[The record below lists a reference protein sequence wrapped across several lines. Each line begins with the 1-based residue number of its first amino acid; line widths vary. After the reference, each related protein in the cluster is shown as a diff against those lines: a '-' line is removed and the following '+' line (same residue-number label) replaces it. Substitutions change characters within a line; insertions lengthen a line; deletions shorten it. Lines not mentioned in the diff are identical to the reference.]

1 MKIYLFLI
9 NQIVS
14 FNLPKEVF
22 GSFSFDEND
31 NTDTKLINIEARD
44 GKWVLYSTSDVS
56 VLNGNQLE
64 EEVPITPNNY
74 YVLRRDEIN
83 YLIYI
88 SDIFDN
94 SFKAYSYDA
103 NIDLTIGNSS
113 DCSIIYNFDY
123 LDSPIKIYNKNGQII
138 LEKSK
143 SSVIYINKK
152 ILELNEYYIKNGDQI
167 NIFGFKMIFLKE
179 LILINN
185 PNNMVSIN
193 TMSISEYGLNQEQD
207 YQDIE
212 LKDVNL
218 YDKEDYFTKTPRLKR
233 TITTKEILLSP
244 PPKSDKKEDLPFIL
258 TIGPM
263 LTMGVMSGTMLYRGL
278 SKLIDGTGDLESV
291 LPQLIMSAVMI
302 MSMIL
307 WPTLTKKYNKKRL
320 KRERKRL
327 IEKYTTYLN
336 TKRQEL
342 EAERSLQKEILLENL
357 ITIKECLS
365 IINTAKLNFWDR
377 RLEQKDFLT
386 VRIGVG
392 NELLDAK
399 VNYPEE
405 GFTIDED
412 ELKKLADQMVA
423 DYKYIPSVPIGYS
436 FTENRITA
444 IMGYQNKIYPFID
457 NIITQ
462 ILTFCSYEDLK
473 IVVFTTKENEDK
485 WDYIKYLN
493 HNFNNEKS
501 FRFFSSNP
509 ESAKRVSE
517 YLEAEFQ
524 LRYSYVGEGGS
535 SVPLFK
541 PYYLI
546 FIDNYSE
553 LKRLEFIKNATEADA
568 PLGFSFVIIE
578 KSLTNL
584 PSKCNNFISLGE
596 NASGVLKNSFE
607 RQEQLTFMD
616 EINYTINMMSISK
629 KLSNIPIE
637 FQEGNTQLP
646 DAVTFLEMEKVGKV
660 EQLNILNRWNQNDST
675 QSLKAEVGLD
685 ADGNLMYLDL
695 HEKYHGP
702 HGLIAG
708 MTGSGKSEFIITYI
722 LSMAINYSPEDVA
735 FILIDYKGGGL
746 AGAFENKVTN
756 VYLPHLAGTITNL
769 DKAEMDRTLV
779 SIDSEV
785 KRRQKIFNEARD
797 QLNESTIDIYKYQGF
812 YKEGKLTEPVPHL
825 FIICDEFAEL
835 KSQQPEF
842 MSNLIS
848 VARIGRSLGV
858 HLILATQKP
867 SGVVNEQIWSNTKF
881 RVCLKVQDASDSREM
896 LKRPDAASLKQTGR
910 FYLQVGYDEYF
921 ALGQSA
927 WCGAKYYPSEKI
939 IKQVDRSVNFIDD
952 TGAFIKSIQSGNN
965 NNKVEEQG
973 EQISAILKS
982 IIEVSNK
989 ENKKARRL
997 WLNNIDPIITND
1009 SLHEKYNVQD
1019 EKYDVK
1025 AIIGEYDAPE
1035 IQEQGIL
1042 TYSLK
1047 EDGNTMIIGN
1057 EMPENEKLL
1066 NTILYSIC
1074 KYHDS
1079 SEVNLYI
1086 IDYGSEE
1093 LRMFSNLPQI
1103 GGMVF
1108 IGEDERFNNLF
1119 KLIRTTIKERKKL
1132 LTDYGGSIENYNN
1145 KNEKKLKQMV
1155 VIINNYE
1162 GVTEATRDL
1171 STLITPIVRDCERY
1185 GIIMIITC
1193 TSFASVS
1200 RRASQ
1205 AMKNKYVLK
1214 LNDKADYTTV
1224 FGVRVKNKPRDI
1236 FGRGLAYNG
1245 GIHEFQTASLVDED
1259 HSESELLDQ
1268 FTKETIE
1275 KMPEKAT
1282 PIPELPEVVTMDM
1295 IKDKIDKI
1303 SNVPIGIARDSLNP
1317 VLFNF
1322 NEYATTLITAN
1333 TIDYTKNF
1341 VLSLLDVLTQIKNL
1355 TIVFIDGTKEF
1366 SEANREGISYIN
1378 ENFEANVKNLVDVEN
1393 KITQTPELNI
1403 VYIIFGIEKFINKLD
1418 KKENIEALASSIKKS
1433 DNSNLIVIDGFKGIK
1448 FSDTAQWFMSIK
1460 NATDGIWIGKGFGNQ
1475 STFRVNKVTKEMSEN
1490 IRTEYGYYLKESD
1503 AFRLKFIDFHRND
1516 STAVE
1521 EGEEGEEIDE

>member
-31 NTDTKLINIEARD
+31 NNDTKLINIEARD
-44 GKWVLYSTSDVS
+44 GKWVLYSTSNVS
-56 VLNGNQLE
+56 ILDGNQIIE
-64 EEVPITPNNY
+64 EIPITENNY
-74 YVLRRDEIN
+74 YILRRDDIN

-88 SDIFDN
+88 SELFDS
-94 SFKAYSYDA
+94 SFKAYSYDS
-103 NIDLTIGNSS
+103 NIDLTIGNSN
-113 DCSIIYNFDY
+113 DCSIVYNFEYIDK
-123 LDSPIKIYNKNGQII
+123 PIKIYNKNGQIL
-138 LEKSK
+138 LEKNK
-143 SSVIYINKK
+143 STIIYINKK
-152 ILELNEYYIKNGDQI
+152 ILELDEYYIKNGDQI
-167 NIFGFKMIFLKE
+167 NIFGFKIIFLKE
-179 LILINN
+179 LLLMNN
-185 PNNMVSIN
+185 PNNMVNINTTSIN
-193 TMSISEYGLNQEQD
+193 EYELNQDQD

-212 LKDVNL
+212 IKDVNL
-218 YDKEDYFTKTPRLKR
+218 YEKDDYYTKTPRLKR
-233 TITTKEILLSP
+233 SITTKEIQLSP
-244 PPKSDKKEDLPFIL
+244 PPNSEKKEDLPLIL

-263 LTMGVMSGTMLYRGL
+263 MTMGVMSGITLYRSL
-278 SKLIDGTGDLESV
+278 SKLIDGTGDLDSV
-291 LPQLIMSAVMI
+291 LPQLIMSII
-302 MSMIL
+302 MLTSML
-307 WPTLTKKYNKKRL
+307 VWPNITRAYNKKRI
-320 KRERKRL
+320 ERDRKKL
-327 IEKYTTYLN
+327 IEKYTIYLN

-357 ITIKECLS
+357 ITIKECLN

-405 GFTIDED
+405 GFSIDED
-412 ELKKLADQMVA
+412 ELRKLADQMVA

-457 NIITQ
+457 NIIIQ
-462 ILTFCSYEDLK
+462 MLTFCSYEDLK
-473 IVVFTTKENEDK
+473 IVVFTTEENEDK

-493 HNFNNEKS
+493 HNFNNEKT

-509 ESAKRVSE
+509 ESAKRLSE
-517 YLEAEFQ
+517 YLEIEFQ
-524 LRYSYVGEGGS
+524 VRSSYLSDGNN
-535 SVPLFK
+535 VPLFK
-541 PYYLI
+541 PYYII

-553 LKRLEFIKNATEADA
+553 LKRLDFIKNATEVDA
-568 PLGFSFVIIE
+568 PLGFSFIIIE

-596 NASGVLKNSFE
+596 NSSGVLKNSYE
-607 RQEQLTFMD
+607 RQEQLSFMD

-637 FQEGNTQLP
+637 FQEGTSQLP
-646 DAVTFLEMEKVGKV
+646 DTVTFLEMEKVGKV

-675 QSLKAEVGLD
+675 QSLKTEIGLD

-722 LSMAINYSPEDVA
+722 LSMAINYSPDDVA

-835 KSQQPEF
+835 KAQQPEF

-867 SGVVNEQIWSNTKF
+867 SGVVNEQIWSNSKF
-881 RVCLKVQDASDSREM
+881 RVCLKVQSPSDSNEM

-952 TGAFIKSIQSGNN
+952 TGAFIKSIQSGNKN
-965 NNKVEEQG
+965 VKIEEQG
-973 EQISAILKS
+973 EQISAILKN

-989 ENKKARRL
+989 ENKKAKRL
-997 WLNNIDPIITND
+997 WLNNIEPIIIND
-1009 SLHEKYNVQD
+1009 TLHEKYNIQD
-1019 EKYDVK
+1019 EKYDIK

-1035 IQEQGIL
+1035 VQEQGIL

-1047 EDGNTMIIGN
+1047 EDGNTIIVGN
-1057 EMPENEKLL
+1057 ENPENEKLI

-1079 SEVNLYI
+1079 SEVNIYI

-1103 GGMVF
+1103 GGMTF
-1108 IGEDERFNNLF
+1108 IGEVERFNNLF
-1119 KLIRTTIKERKKL
+1119 KLIRTTIKERKMM
-1132 LTDYGGSIENYNN
+1132 LTEYGGSIDNYNS
-1145 KNEKKLKQMV
+1145 KNEKKLNQV
-1155 VIINNYE
+1155 VLILNNYE
-1162 GVTEATRDL
+1162 GIFEATRGEIAEIL
-1171 STLITPIVRDCERY
+1171 GPIARDCERY
-1185 GIIMIITC
+1185 GIILIISC
-1193 TSFASVS
+1193 TSFSS
-1200 RRASQ
+1200 IHRKISQ
-1205 AMKNKYVLK
+1205 FCKNRYCLKMNEKDDYSYVLS
-1214 LNDKADYTTV
+1214 
-1224 FGVRVKNKPRDI
+1224 VRVNNKPRDI
-1236 FGRGLAYNG
+1236 FGRGLVYNG
-1245 GIHEFQTASLVDED
+1245 GAHEFQTASLVDEN
-1259 HSESELLDQ
+1259 HSESEFLDQ
-1268 FTKETIE
+1268 FTKEVI
-1275 KMPEKAT
+1275 KNNSEKAI
-1282 PIPELPEVVTMDM
+1282 PIPELPEIVTMDM
-1295 IKDKIDKI
+1295 IKEKIDKI
-1303 SNVPIGIARDSLNP
+1303 SNVPIGIARDTLDP
-1317 VLFNF
+1317 VIYNF
-1322 NEYATTLITAN
+1322 NEYASTIISAN
-1333 TIDYTKNF
+1333 IIDYTKNF
-1341 VLSLLDVLTQIKNL
+1341 VQSLLDILTKIKNL

-1366 SEANREGISYIN
+1366 TEAKQEGISYIN
-1378 ENFEANVKNLVDVEN
+1378 ENYEANIKNLVDVEN
-1393 KITQTPELNI
+1393 KIINNLELNI
-1403 VYIIFGIEKFINKLD
+1403 VYIIYGIDKFINKLD
-1418 KKENIEALASSIKKS
+1418 KKDSIEQLANSIKKS

-1448 FSDTAQWFMSIK
+1448 NAEQSQWFSSIK
-1460 NATDGIWIGKGFGNQ
+1460 NSTDGIWIGKGFGNQ
-1475 STFRVNKVTKEMSEN
+1475 SIFRVNKITKEMNDSIKN
-1490 IRTEYGYYLKESD
+1490 EYGYYIKESEGNL
-1503 AFRLKFIDFHRND
+1503 LKFIEFHINKN
-1516 STAVE
+1516 E
-1521 EGEEGEEIDE
+1521 EEEEDEYEQ

>member
-44 GKWVLYSTSDVS
+44 GRWVLYSTSDVS
-56 VLNGNQLE
+56 ILDGNQIAKE
-64 EEVPITPNNY
+64 IPITSNNY
-74 YVLRRDEIN
+74 YILRRDDIN

-88 SDIFDN
+88 SDIFDS
-94 SFKAYSYDA
+94 SFKAYSYDS

-113 DCSIIYNFDY
+113 DCSIIYNFEYIDK
-123 LDSPIKIYNKNGQII
+123 PIKIYNKNGQIV
-138 LEKSK
+138 LEKNK
-143 SSVIYINKK
+143 STVIYINKK
-152 ILELNEYYIKNGDQI
+152 VLEVDEYYIKNGDQI

-179 LILINN
+179 LILLNN
-185 PNNMVSIN
+185 PNNMITINTTSIN
-193 TMSISEYGLNQEQD
+193 EYGLNQDQD
-207 YQDIE
+207 YQDLE

-218 YDKEDYFTKTPRLKR
+218 YEKEDYFTKTPRLKR
-233 TITTKEILLSP
+233 TITTKQIQLSP
-244 PPKSDKKEDLPFIL
+244 PPKSEKSEKLPFLL

-263 LTMGVMSGTMLYRGL
+263 MTMGVMSGVMLYRSL
-278 SKLIDGTGDLESV
+278 SKLIDGTGDLETV
-291 LPQLIMSAVMI
+291 LPQLILSTVMI
-302 MSMIL
+302 ISMIL
-307 WPTLTKKYNKKRL
+307 WPTLTRMYNKKRI
-320 KRERKRL
+320 KQDRENL
-327 IEKYTTYLN
+327 IEKYTIYLN
-336 TKRQEL
+336 SKRQEL

-357 ITIKECLS
+357 ITIKECLN
-365 IINTAKLNFWDR
+365 IINAAKLNFWDR
-377 RLEQKDFLT
+377 RLEQRDFLT
-386 VRIGVG
+386 VRIGTG

-405 GFTIDED
+405 GFSIDED

-457 NIITQ
+457 NIILQ
-462 ILTFCSYEDLK
+462 MLTFCSYEDLK
-473 IVVFTTKENEDK
+473 IVVFTTEENEDK

-509 ESAKRVSE
+509 ESAKRLSE
-517 YLEAEFQ
+517 YLEAEF
-524 LRYSYVGEGGS
+524 LVRSSYLKDS
-535 SVPLFK
+535 STNSVPLFK
-541 PYYLI
+541 PYYII
-546 FIDNYSE
+546 FIDNYNE
-553 LKRLEFIKNATEADA
+553 LKRLDFIKNATELDA
-568 PLGFSFVIIE
+568 PIGFSFVIIE

-596 NASGVLKNSFE
+596 NTSGVLKNSFE
-607 RQEQLTFMD
+607 MQEQLTFMD

-637 FQEGNTQLP
+637 FQEGNSQLP
-646 DAVTFLEMEKVGKV
+646 DSVTFLEMEKVGKV

-675 QSLKAEVGLD
+675 QSLKTEVGLD

-722 LSMAINYSPEDVA
+722 LSMAINYSPDDVA

-785 KRRQKIFNEARD
+785 KRRQQIFNEARD
-797 QLNESTIDIYKYQGF
+797 KLNESTIDIYKYQGY
-812 YKEGKLTEPVPHL
+812 YKEGKLTEPIPHL

-835 KSQQPEF
+835 KSQQPDF
-842 MSNLIS
+842 MTNLIS

-965 NNKVEEQG
+965 NVKVEEQG
-973 EQISAILKS
+973 EQISAILKN

-989 ENKKARRL
+989 VNKKARKL
-997 WLNNIDPIITND
+997 WLNNIDPIILND
-1009 SLHEKYNVQD
+1009 ALHEKYNIQD
-1019 EKYDVK
+1019 EKYNIK

-1035 IQEQGIL
+1035 KQEQGIL

-1047 EDGNTMIIGN
+1047 EDGNTLIIGN
-1057 EMPENEKLL
+1057 ELPENEKLL

-1108 IGEDERFNNLF
+1108 IGETERFNNLF
-1119 KLIRTTIKERKKL
+1119 KLIRTTIKERKKM

-1145 KNEKKLKQMV
+1145 KNEKKLNQIV
-1155 VIINNYE
+1155 LVINNYE
-1162 GVTEATRDL
+1162 GLTETTGDL
-1171 STLITPIVRDCERY
+1171 AGLLIPIVRDCERY
-1185 GIIMIITC
+1185 GIIVIITC
-1193 TSFASVS
+1193 AAFSSIN
-1200 RRASQ
+1200 RRISQ
-1205 AMKNKYVLK
+1205 AMKNKYCIK
-1214 LNDKADYTTV
+1214 LNDRADYTTV
-1224 FGVRVKNKPRDI
+1224 FGARAKNKPRDI
-1236 FGRGLAYNG
+1236 FGRGLVYNG

-1259 HSESELLDQ
+1259 HSESELLDE
-1268 FTKETIE
+1268 FTKEINQ
-1275 KMPEKAT
+1275 KMPEKAI
-1282 PIPELPEVVTMDM
+1282 PIPELPEVVTMDI

-1303 SNVPIGIARDSLNP
+1303 SNVPIGIERDTLDP
-1317 VLFNF
+1317 VLYNF
-1322 NEYATTLITAN
+1322 NEYAATIITSN
-1333 TIDYTKNF
+1333 TIEYTKNF
-1341 VLSLLDVLTQIKNL
+1341 TLSLLDVLTQIKNL
-1355 TIVFIDGTKEF
+1355 TVVFIDGTKELV
-1366 SEANREGISYIN
+1366 EAKREGISYIN
-1378 ENFEANVKNLVDVEN
+1378 ENFDANIKNLVDVEN
-1393 KITQTPELNI
+1393 KVTSNLELNI
-1403 VYIIFGIEKFINKLD
+1403 VYIIYGIEKFINKMD
-1418 KKENIEALASSIKKS
+1418 KKDDIEKLASSIKKS
-1433 DNSNLIVIDGFKGIK
+1433 DNSNMIIIDGAKAIK
-1448 FSDTAQWFMSIK
+1448 FSEQAQWFMSLK
-1460 NATDGIWIGKGFGNQ
+1460 NSTDGIWIGKGFANQ
-1475 STFRVNKVTKEMSEN
+1475 SIFRNNKVTKEMSN
-1490 IRTEYGYYLKESD
+1490 PIRNEYGYYLKESD
-1503 AFRLKFIDFHRND
+1503 AYLLKFIDFHKNTD
-1516 STAVE
+1516 NE
-1521 EGEEGEEIDE
+1521 EKEEEEDYE

>member
-1 MKIYLFLI
+1 MKKYLFLI

-31 NTDTKLINIEARD
+31 NNDTKLINIEARD
-44 GKWVLYSTSDVS
+44 GKWVLYSTSNVS
-56 VLNGNQLE
+56 ILDGNQIIE
-64 EEVPITPNNY
+64 EIPITENNY
-74 YVLRRDEIN
+74 YILRRDDIN

-88 SDIFDN
+88 SDLFDS
-94 SFKAYSYDA
+94 SFKAYSYDS
-103 NIDLTIGNSS
+103 NIDLTIGNSN
-113 DCSIIYNFDY
+113 DCSIVYNFEYIDK
-123 LDSPIKIYNKNGQII
+123 PIKIYNKNGQIL
-138 LEKSK
+138 LEKNK
-143 SSVIYINKK
+143 STIIYINKK
-152 ILELNEYYIKNGDQI
+152 ILELDEYYIKNGDQI
-167 NIFGFKMIFLKE
+167 NIFGFKIIFLKE
-179 LILINN
+179 LLLMNN
-185 PNNMVSIN
+185 PNNMVNINTTSIN
-193 TMSISEYGLNQEQD
+193 EYELNQDQD

-212 LKDVNL
+212 IKDVNL
-218 YDKEDYFTKTPRLKR
+218 YEKDDYYTKTPRLKR
-233 TITTKEILLSP
+233 SITTKEIQLSP
-244 PPKSDKKEDLPFIL
+244 PPNSEKKDDLPPIL

-263 LTMGVMSGTMLYRGL
+263 MTMGVMSGITLYRSL

-291 LPQLIMSAVMI
+291 LPQLIMSIVMLT
-302 MSMIL
+302 SML
-307 WPTLTKKYNKKRL
+307 VWPNITRAYNKKRI
-320 KRERKRL
+320 ERDRKKL
-327 IEKYTTYLN
+327 IEKYTIYLN

-357 ITIKECLS
+357 ITIKECLN

-405 GFTIDED
+405 GFSIDED
-412 ELKKLADQMVA
+412 ELRKLADQMVA

-457 NIITQ
+457 NIIIQ
-462 ILTFCSYEDLK
+462 MLTFCSYEDLK
-473 IVVFTTKENEDK
+473 IVVFTTEENEDK

-493 HNFNNEKS
+493 HNFNNEKT

-509 ESAKRVSE
+509 ESAKRLSE
-517 YLEAEFQ
+517 YLEIEFQ
-524 LRYSYVGEGGS
+524 VRSSYLSDGNNA
-535 SVPLFK
+535 PLFK
-541 PYYLI
+541 PYYII

-553 LKRLEFIKNATEADA
+553 LKRLDFIKNATEADA
-568 PLGFSFVIIE
+568 PLGFSFIIVE

-596 NASGVLKNSFE
+596 NSSGVLKNSYE
-607 RQEQLTFMD
+607 RQEQLSFMD

-637 FQEGNTQLP
+637 FQEGTSQLP
-646 DAVTFLEMEKVGKV
+646 DTVTFLEMEKVGKV

-675 QSLKAEVGLD
+675 QSLKTEIGLD

-722 LSMAINYSPEDVA
+722 LSMAINYSPDDVA

-835 KSQQPEF
+835 KAQQPEF

-867 SGVVNEQIWSNTKF
+867 SGVVNEQIWSNSKF
-881 RVCLKVQDASDSREM
+881 RVCLKVQSSSDSNEM

-952 TGAFIKSIQSGNN
+952 TGAFIKSIQSGNKN
-965 NNKVEEQG
+965 VKIEEQG
-973 EQISAILKS
+973 EQISAILKN
-982 IIEVSNK
+982 IIEVANK
-989 ENKKARRL
+989 ENKKAKRL
-997 WLNNIDPIITND
+997 WLNNIEPIIIND
-1009 SLHEKYNVQD
+1009 TLHEKYNIQD
-1019 EKYDVK
+1019 EKYDIK

-1035 IQEQGIL
+1035 VQEQGIL

-1047 EDGNTMIIGN
+1047 EDGNTIIVGN
-1057 EMPENEKLL
+1057 ENPENEKLI

-1079 SEVNLYI
+1079 SEVNIYI

-1103 GGMVF
+1103 GGMTFV
-1108 IGEDERFNNLF
+1108 GEVERFNNLF
-1119 KLIRTTIKERKKL
+1119 KLIRTTIKERKMM
-1132 LTDYGGSIENYNN
+1132 LTEYGGSIDNYNS
-1145 KNEKKLKQMV
+1145 KNEKKLNQIV
-1155 VIINNYE
+1155 LILNNYE
-1162 GVTEATRDL
+1162 GIFEATRGDIAEIL
-1171 STLITPIVRDCERY
+1171 GPIARDCERY
-1185 GIIMIITC
+1185 GIILIISC
-1193 TSFASVS
+1193 TSFSS
-1200 RRASQ
+1200 INRKISQ
-1205 AMKNKYVLK
+1205 FCKNRYCLK
-1214 LNDKADYTTV
+1214 INDKADYSYILS
-1224 FGVRVKNKPRDI
+1224 VKVNNKPRDI
-1236 FGRGLAYNG
+1236 FGRGLVYNG
-1245 GIHEFQTASLVDED
+1245 GAHEFQTASLVDEN
-1259 HSESELLDQ
+1259 HSESEFLDQ
-1268 FTKETIE
+1268 FTKEVI
-1275 KMPEKAT
+1275 KNNSEKAI
-1282 PIPELPEVVTMDM
+1282 PIPELPEIVTMDM
-1295 IKDKIDKI
+1295 IKEKIDKI
-1303 SNVPIGIARDSLNP
+1303 SNVPIGIARDTLDP
-1317 VLFNF
+1317 VIYNF
-1322 NEYATTLITAN
+1322 NEYASTIISAN
-1333 TIDYTKNF
+1333 IIDYTKNF
-1341 VLSLLDVLTQIKNL
+1341 VQSLLDILTKIKNL

-1366 SEANREGISYIN
+1366 TEAKQEGISYIN
-1378 ENFEANVKNLVDVEN
+1378 ENYEANIKNLVDVEN
-1393 KITQTPELNI
+1393 KITNNLELNI
-1403 VYIIFGIEKFINKLD
+1403 VYIIYGIDKFINKLD
-1418 KKENIEALASSIKKS
+1418 KKDNIEQLANSIKKS

-1448 FSDTAQWFMSIK
+1448 NAEQSQWFLSIK
-1460 NATDGIWIGKGFGNQ
+1460 NSTDGIWIGKGFGNQ
-1475 STFRVNKVTKEMSEN
+1475 SIFRVNKITKEMNDSIKN
-1490 IRTEYGYYLKESD
+1490 EYGYYIKESEGNL
-1503 AFRLKFIDFHRND
+1503 LKFIEFHINKN
-1516 STAVE
+1516 E
-1521 EGEEGEEIDE
+1521 EEEEDEYEQ

>member
-31 NTDTKLINIEARD
+31 NNDTKLINIEARD
-44 GKWVLYSTSDVS
+44 GKWILYSTSNVS
-56 VLNGNQLE
+56 ILDGNQIIE
-64 EEVPITPNNY
+64 EIPITENNY
-74 YVLRRDEIN
+74 YILRRDDIN

-88 SDIFDN
+88 SDLFDS
-94 SFKAYSYDA
+94 SFKAYSYDS
-103 NIDLTIGNSS
+103 NIDLTIGNSN
-113 DCSIIYNFDY
+113 DCSIVYNFEYIDK
-123 LDSPIKIYNKNGQII
+123 PIKIYNKNGQIL
-138 LEKSK
+138 LEKNK
-143 SSVIYINKK
+143 STIIYINKK
-152 ILELNEYYIKNGDQI
+152 ILELDEYYIKNGDQI
-167 NIFGFKMIFLKE
+167 NIFGFKIIFLKE
-179 LILINN
+179 LLLMNN
-185 PNNMVSIN
+185 PNNMVNINTTSIN
-193 TMSISEYGLNQEQD
+193 EYELNQDQD

-212 LKDVNL
+212 IKDVNL
-218 YDKEDYFTKTPRLKR
+218 YEKDDYYTKTPRLKR
-233 TITTKEILLSP
+233 SITTKEIQLSP
-244 PPKSDKKEDLPFIL
+244 PPNSEKKEDLPLIL

-263 LTMGVMSGTMLYRGL
+263 MTMGVMSGITLYRSL
-278 SKLIDGTGDLESV
+278 SKLIDGTGDLDSV
-291 LPQLIMSAVMI
+291 LPQLIMSII
-302 MSMIL
+302 MLTSML
-307 WPTLTKKYNKKRL
+307 VWPNITRAYNKKRI
-320 KRERKRL
+320 ERDRKKL
-327 IEKYTTYLN
+327 IEKYTIYLN

-357 ITIKECLS
+357 ITIKECLN
-365 IINTAKLNFWDR
+365 IINAAKLNFWDR

-405 GFTIDED
+405 GFSIDED
-412 ELKKLADQMVA
+412 ELRKLADQMIA

-457 NIITQ
+457 NIIIQ
-462 ILTFCSYEDLK
+462 MLTFCSYEDLK
-473 IVVFTTKENEDK
+473 IVVFTTEENEDK

-493 HNFNNEKS
+493 HNFNNEKT

-509 ESAKRVSE
+509 ESAKRLSE
-517 YLEAEFQ
+517 YLEIEFQ
-524 LRYSYVGEGGS
+524 VRSSYLS
-535 SVPLFK
+535 DANNAPLFK
-541 PYYLI
+541 PYYII

-553 LKRLEFIKNATEADA
+553 LKRLDFIKNATEVDA
-568 PLGFSFVIIE
+568 PLGFSFIIIE

-596 NASGVLKNSFE
+596 NSSGVLKNSYE

-637 FQEGNTQLP
+637 FQEGTSQLP
-646 DAVTFLEMEKVGKV
+646 DTVTFLEMEKVGKV

-675 QSLKAEVGLD
+675 QSLKTEIGLD

-722 LSMAINYSPEDVA
+722 LSMAINYSPDDVA

-835 KSQQPEF
+835 KAQQPEF

-867 SGVVNEQIWSNTKF
+867 SGVVNEQIWSNSKF
-881 RVCLKVQDASDSREM
+881 RVCLKVQSSSDSNEM

-952 TGAFIKSIQSGNN
+952 TGAFIKSIQSGNKN
-965 NNKVEEQG
+965 VKIEEQG
-973 EQISAILKS
+973 EQISAILKN

-989 ENKKARRL
+989 ENKKAKRL
-997 WLNNIDPIITND
+997 WLNNIEPIIIND
-1009 SLHEKYNVQD
+1009 TLHEKYNIQD
-1019 EKYDVK
+1019 EKYDIK

-1035 IQEQGIL
+1035 VQEQGIL

-1047 EDGNTMIIGN
+1047 EDGNTIIVGN
-1057 EMPENEKLL
+1057 ENPENEKLI

-1079 SEVNLYI
+1079 SEVNIYI

-1103 GGMVF
+1103 GGMTFV
-1108 IGEDERFNNLF
+1108 GEVERFNNLF
-1119 KLIRTTIKERKKL
+1119 KLIRTTIKERKMM
-1132 LTDYGGSIENYNN
+1132 LTEYGGSIDNYNS
-1145 KNEKKLKQMV
+1145 KNEKKLNQV
-1155 VIINNYE
+1155 VLILNNYE
-1162 GVTEATRDL
+1162 GIFEATRGDIAEIL
-1171 STLITPIVRDCERY
+1171 GPIARDCERY
-1185 GIIMIITC
+1185 GIILIISC
-1193 TSFASVS
+1193 TSFSS
-1200 RRASQ
+1200 INRKISQ
-1205 AMKNKYVLK
+1205 FCKNRYCLK
-1214 LNDKADYTTV
+1214 INDKADYAYILS
-1224 FGVRVKNKPRDI
+1224 VKVNNKPRDI
-1236 FGRGLAYNG
+1236 FGRGLVYNG
-1245 GIHEFQTASLVDED
+1245 GAHEFQTASLVDEN
-1259 HSESELLDQ
+1259 HSESEFLDQ
-1268 FTKETIE
+1268 FTKEVI
-1275 KMPEKAT
+1275 KKNSEKAI
-1282 PIPELPEVVTMDM
+1282 PIPELPEIVTMDM
-1295 IKDKIDKI
+1295 IKEKIDKI
-1303 SNVPIGIARDSLNP
+1303 SNVPIGIARDTLDP
-1317 VLFNF
+1317 VIYNF
-1322 NEYATTLITAN
+1322 NEYASTIITAN
-1333 TIDYTKNF
+1333 IIDYTKNF
-1341 VLSLLDVLTQIKNL
+1341 VQSLLDILTKIKNL

-1366 SEANREGISYIN
+1366 TEAKQEGISYIN
-1378 ENFEANVKNLVDVEN
+1378 ENYDANIKNLVDVEN
-1393 KITQTPELNI
+1393 KIINNLELNI
-1403 VYIIFGIEKFINKLD
+1403 VYIIYGIDKFINKLD
-1418 KKENIEALASSIKKS
+1418 KKDSIEQLANSIKKS

-1448 FSDTAQWFMSIK
+1448 NAEQSQWFLSIK
-1460 NATDGIWIGKGFGNQ
+1460 NSTDGIWIGKGFGNQ
-1475 STFRVNKVTKEMSEN
+1475 SIFRVNKITKEMNDSIKN
-1490 IRTEYGYYLKESD
+1490 EYGYYIKESEGNL
-1503 AFRLKFIDFHRND
+1503 LKFIEFHINKN
-1516 STAVE
+1516 E
-1521 EGEEGEEIDE
+1521 EEEEAEYEQ

>member
-31 NTDTKLINIEARD
+31 NNDTKLINIEARD
-44 GKWVLYSTSDVS
+44 GKWVLYSTSNVS
-56 VLNGNQLE
+56 ILDGNQIIE
-64 EEVPITPNNY
+64 EIPITENNY
-74 YVLRRDEIN
+74 YILRRDDIN

-88 SDIFDN
+88 SDLFDS
-94 SFKAYSYDA
+94 SFKAYSYDS
-103 NIDLTIGNSS
+103 NIDLTIGNSN
-113 DCSIIYNFDY
+113 DCSIVYNFEYIDK
-123 LDSPIKIYNKNGQII
+123 PIKIYNKNGQIL
-138 LEKSK
+138 LEKNK
-143 SSVIYINKK
+143 STIIYINKK
-152 ILELNEYYIKNGDQI
+152 ILELDEYYIKNGDQI
-167 NIFGFKMIFLKE
+167 NIFGFKIIFLKE
-179 LILINN
+179 LLLMNN
-185 PNNMVSIN
+185 PNNMVNINTTSIN
-193 TMSISEYGLNQEQD
+193 EYELNQDQD

-212 LKDVNL
+212 IKDVNL
-218 YDKEDYFTKTPRLKR
+218 YEKDDYYTKTPRLKR
-233 TITTKEILLSP
+233 SITTKEIQLSP
-244 PPKSDKKEDLPFIL
+244 PPNSEKKEELPLIL

-263 LTMGVMSGTMLYRGL
+263 MTMGVMSGITLYRSL
-278 SKLIDGTGDLESV
+278 SKLIDGTGDLDSV
-291 LPQLIMSAVMI
+291 LPQLIMSII
-302 MSMIL
+302 MLTSML
-307 WPTLTKKYNKKRL
+307 VWPNITRVYNKKRI
-320 KRERKRL
+320 ERDRKKL
-327 IEKYTTYLN
+327 IEKYTIYLN

-357 ITIKECLS
+357 ITIKECLN

-405 GFTIDED
+405 GFSIDED
-412 ELKKLADQMVA
+412 ELRKLADQMVA

-457 NIITQ
+457 NIIIQ
-462 ILTFCSYEDLK
+462 MLTFCSYEDLK
-473 IVVFTTKENEDK
+473 IVVFTTEENEDK

-493 HNFNNEKS
+493 HNFNNEKT

-509 ESAKRVSE
+509 ESAKRLSE
-517 YLEAEFQ
+517 YLEIEFQ
-524 LRYSYVGEGGS
+524 VRSSYLSDGNN
-535 SVPLFK
+535 VPLFK
-541 PYYLI
+541 PYYII

-553 LKRLEFIKNATEADA
+553 LKRLDFIKNATEVDA
-568 PLGFSFVIIE
+568 PLGFSFIIIE

-596 NASGVLKNSFE
+596 NSSGVLKNSYE
-607 RQEQLTFMD
+607 RQEQLSFMD

-637 FQEGNTQLP
+637 FQEGTSQLP
-646 DAVTFLEMEKVGKV
+646 DTVTFLEMEKVGKV

-675 QSLKAEVGLD
+675 QSLKTEIGLD

-722 LSMAINYSPEDVA
+722 LSMAINYSPDDVA

-835 KSQQPEF
+835 KAQQPEF

-867 SGVVNEQIWSNTKF
+867 SGVVNEQIWSNSKF
-881 RVCLKVQDASDSREM
+881 RVCLKVQSPSDSNEM

-952 TGAFIKSIQSGNN
+952 TGAFIKSIQSGNKN
-965 NNKVEEQG
+965 VKIEEQG
-973 EQISAILKS
+973 EQISAILKN

-989 ENKKARRL
+989 ENKKAKRL
-997 WLNNIDPIITND
+997 WLNNIEPIIIND
-1009 SLHEKYNVQD
+1009 TLHEKYNIQD
-1019 EKYDVK
+1019 EKYDIK

-1035 IQEQGIL
+1035 VQEQGIL

-1047 EDGNTMIIGN
+1047 EDGNTIIVGN
-1057 EMPENEKLL
+1057 ENPENEKLI

-1079 SEVNLYI
+1079 SEVNIYI

-1103 GGMVF
+1103 GGMTF
-1108 IGEDERFNNLF
+1108 IGEVERFNNLF
-1119 KLIRTTIKERKKL
+1119 KLIRTTIKERKMM
-1132 LTDYGGSIENYNN
+1132 LTEYGGSIDNYNS
-1145 KNEKKLKQMV
+1145 KNEKKLNQV
-1155 VIINNYE
+1155 VLILNNYE
-1162 GVTEATRDL
+1162 GIFEATRGEIAEIL
-1171 STLITPIVRDCERY
+1171 GPIARDCERY
-1185 GIIMIITC
+1185 GIILIISC
-1193 TSFASVS
+1193 TSFSS
-1200 RRASQ
+1200 IHRKISQ
-1205 AMKNKYVLK
+1205 FCKNRYCLK
-1214 LNDKADYTTV
+1214 MNEKADYSYV
-1224 FGVRVKNKPRDI
+1224 LSVRVNNKPRDI
-1236 FGRGLAYNG
+1236 FGRGLVYNG
-1245 GIHEFQTASLVDED
+1245 GAHEFQTASLVDEN
-1259 HSESELLDQ
+1259 HSESEFLDQ
-1268 FTKETIE
+1268 FTKEVI
-1275 KMPEKAT
+1275 KNNSEKAI
-1282 PIPELPEVVTMDM
+1282 PIPELPEIVTMDM
-1295 IKDKIDKI
+1295 IKEKIDKI
-1303 SNVPIGIARDSLNP
+1303 SNVPIGIARDTLDP
-1317 VLFNF
+1317 VIYNF
-1322 NEYATTLITAN
+1322 NEYASTIISAN
-1333 TIDYTKNF
+1333 IIDYTKNF
-1341 VLSLLDVLTQIKNL
+1341 VQSLLDILTKIKNL

-1366 SEANREGISYIN
+1366 TEAKQEGISYIN
-1378 ENFEANVKNLVDVEN
+1378 ENYEANIKNLVDVEN
-1393 KITQTPELNI
+1393 KIINNLELNI
-1403 VYIIFGIEKFINKLD
+1403 VYIIYGIDKFINKLD
-1418 KKENIEALASSIKKS
+1418 KKDSIEQLANSIKKS

-1448 FSDTAQWFMSIK
+1448 NAEQSQWFSSIK
-1460 NATDGIWIGKGFGNQ
+1460 NSTDGIWIGKGFGNQ
-1475 STFRVNKVTKEMSEN
+1475 SIFRVNKITKEMNDSIKN
-1490 IRTEYGYYLKESD
+1490 EYGYYIKESEGNL
-1503 AFRLKFIDFHRND
+1503 LKFIEFHINKN
-1516 STAVE
+1516 E
-1521 EGEEGEEIDE
+1521 EEEEDEYEQ

>member
-31 NTDTKLINIEARD
+31 NNDTKLINIEARD
-44 GKWVLYSTSDVS
+44 GKWVLYSTSNVS
-56 VLNGNQLE
+56 ILDGNQIIE
-64 EEVPITPNNY
+64 EIPITENNY
-74 YVLRRDEIN
+74 YILRRDDIN

-88 SDIFDN
+88 SDLFDS
-94 SFKAYSYDA
+94 SFKAYSYDS
-103 NIDLTIGNSS
+103 NIDLTIGNSN
-113 DCSIIYNFDY
+113 DCSIVYNFEYIDK
-123 LDSPIKIYNKNGQII
+123 PIKIYNKNGQIL
-138 LEKSK
+138 LEKNK
-143 SSVIYINKK
+143 STIIYINKK
-152 ILELNEYYIKNGDQI
+152 ILELDEYYIKNGDQI
-167 NIFGFKMIFLKE
+167 NIFGFKIIFLKE
-179 LILINN
+179 LLLMNN
-185 PNNMVSIN
+185 PNNMVNINTTSIN
-193 TMSISEYGLNQEQD
+193 EYELNQDQD

-212 LKDVNL
+212 IKDVNL
-218 YDKEDYFTKTPRLKR
+218 YEKDDYYTKTPRLKR
-233 TITTKEILLSP
+233 SITTKEIQLSP
-244 PPKSDKKEDLPFIL
+244 PPNSEKKEELPLIL

-263 LTMGVMSGTMLYRGL
+263 MTMGVMSGITLYRSL
-278 SKLIDGTGDLESV
+278 SKLIDGTGDLDSV
-291 LPQLIMSAVMI
+291 LPQLIMSII
-302 MSMIL
+302 MLTSML
-307 WPTLTKKYNKKRL
+307 VWPNITRVYNKKRI
-320 KRERKRL
+320 ERDRKKL
-327 IEKYTTYLN
+327 IEKYTIYLN

-357 ITIKECLS
+357 ITIKECLN

-405 GFTIDED
+405 GFSIDED
-412 ELKKLADQMVA
+412 ELRKLADQMVA

-457 NIITQ
+457 NIIIQ
-462 ILTFCSYEDLK
+462 MLTFCSYEDLK
-473 IVVFTTKENEDK
+473 IVVFTTEENEDK

-493 HNFNNEKS
+493 HNFNNEKT

-509 ESAKRVSE
+509 ESAKRLSE
-517 YLEAEFQ
+517 YLEIEFQ
-524 LRYSYVGEGGS
+524 VRSSYLSDGNN
-535 SVPLFK
+535 VPLFK
-541 PYYLI
+541 PYYII

-553 LKRLEFIKNATEADA
+553 LKRLDFIKNATEVDA
-568 PLGFSFVIIE
+568 PLGFSFIIIE

-596 NASGVLKNSFE
+596 NSSGVLKNSYE
-607 RQEQLTFMD
+607 RQEQLSFMD

-637 FQEGNTQLP
+637 FQEGTSQLP
-646 DAVTFLEMEKVGKV
+646 DTVTFLEMEKVGKV

-675 QSLKAEVGLD
+675 QSLKTEIGLD

-722 LSMAINYSPEDVA
+722 LSMAINYSPDDVA

-835 KSQQPEF
+835 KAQQPEF

-867 SGVVNEQIWSNTKF
+867 SGVVNEQIWSNSKF
-881 RVCLKVQDASDSREM
+881 RVCLKVQSSSDSNEM

-952 TGAFIKSIQSGNN
+952 TGAFIKSIQSGNKN
-965 NNKVEEQG
+965 VKIEEQG
-973 EQISAILKS
+973 EQISAILKN

-989 ENKKARRL
+989 ENKKAKRL
-997 WLNNIDPIITND
+997 WLNNIEPIIIND
-1009 SLHEKYNVQD
+1009 TLHEKYNIQD
-1019 EKYDVK
+1019 EKYDIK

-1035 IQEQGIL
+1035 VQEQGIL

-1047 EDGNTMIIGN
+1047 EDGNTIIVGN
-1057 EMPENEKLL
+1057 ENPENEKLI

-1079 SEVNLYI
+1079 SEVNIYI

-1103 GGMVF
+1103 GGMTF
-1108 IGEDERFNNLF
+1108 IGEVERFNNLF
-1119 KLIRTTIKERKKL
+1119 KLIRTTIKERKMM
-1132 LTDYGGSIENYNN
+1132 LTEYGGSIDNYNS
-1145 KNEKKLKQMV
+1145 KNEKKLNQIV
-1155 VIINNYE
+1155 LILNNYE
-1162 GVTEATRDL
+1162 GIFEATRGDIAEIL
-1171 STLITPIVRDCERY
+1171 GPIARDCERY
-1185 GIIMIITC
+1185 GIILIISC
-1193 TSFASVS
+1193 TSFSS
-1200 RRASQ
+1200 IHRKISQ
-1205 AMKNKYVLK
+1205 FCKNRYCLKMNEKDDYSYVLS
-1214 LNDKADYTTV
+1214 
-1224 FGVRVKNKPRDI
+1224 VRVNNKPRDI
-1236 FGRGLAYNG
+1236 FGRGLVYNG
-1245 GIHEFQTASLVDED
+1245 GAHEFQTASLVDEN
-1259 HSESELLDQ
+1259 HSESEFLDQ
-1268 FTKETIE
+1268 FTKEVI
-1275 KMPEKAT
+1275 KNNSEKAI
-1282 PIPELPEVVTMDM
+1282 PIPELPEIVTMDM
-1295 IKDKIDKI
+1295 IKEKIDKI
-1303 SNVPIGIARDSLNP
+1303 SNVPIGIARDTLDP
-1317 VLFNF
+1317 VIYNF
-1322 NEYATTLITAN
+1322 NEYASTIISAN
-1333 TIDYTKNF
+1333 IIDYTKNF
-1341 VLSLLDVLTQIKNL
+1341 VQSLLDILTKIKNL

-1366 SEANREGISYIN
+1366 TEAKQEGISYIN
-1378 ENFEANVKNLVDVEN
+1378 ENYEANIKNLVDVEN
-1393 KITQTPELNI
+1393 KITNNLELNI
-1403 VYIIFGIEKFINKLD
+1403 VYIIYGIDKFINKLD
-1418 KKENIEALASSIKKS
+1418 KKDSIEQLANSIKKS

-1448 FSDTAQWFMSIK
+1448 NAEQSQWFSSIK
-1460 NATDGIWIGKGFGNQ
+1460 NSTDGIWIGKGFGNQ
-1475 STFRVNKVTKEMSEN
+1475 SIFRVNKITKEMNDSIKN
-1490 IRTEYGYYLKESD
+1490 EYGYYIKESEGNL
-1503 AFRLKFIDFHRND
+1503 LKFIEFHINKN
-1516 STAVE
+1516 E
-1521 EGEEGEEIDE
+1521 EEEEDEYEQ

>member
-31 NTDTKLINIEARD
+31 NNDTKLINIEARD
-44 GKWVLYSTSDVS
+44 GKWVLYSTSNVS
-56 VLNGNQLE
+56 ILDGNQIIE
-64 EEVPITPNNY
+64 EIPITENNY
-74 YVLRRDEIN
+74 YILRRDDIN

-88 SDIFDN
+88 SDLFDS
-94 SFKAYSYDA
+94 SFKAYSYDS
-103 NIDLTIGNSS
+103 NIDLTIGNSN
-113 DCSIIYNFDY
+113 DCSIVYNFEYIDK
-123 LDSPIKIYNKNGQII
+123 PIKIYNKNGQIL
-138 LEKSK
+138 LEKNK
-143 SSVIYINKK
+143 STIIYINKK
-152 ILELNEYYIKNGDQI
+152 ILELDEYYIKNGDQI
-167 NIFGFKMIFLKE
+167 NIFGFKIIFLKE
-179 LILINN
+179 LLLMNN
-185 PNNMVSIN
+185 PNNMVNINTTSIN
-193 TMSISEYGLNQEQD
+193 EYELNQDQD

-212 LKDVNL
+212 IKDVNL
-218 YDKEDYFTKTPRLKR
+218 YEKDDYYTKTPRLKR
-233 TITTKEILLSP
+233 SITTKEIQLSP
-244 PPKSDKKEDLPFIL
+244 PPNSEKKEELPLIL

-263 LTMGVMSGTMLYRGL
+263 MTMGVMSGITLYRSL
-278 SKLIDGTGDLESV
+278 SKLIDGTGDLDSV
-291 LPQLIMSAVMI
+291 LPQLIMSIVMLT
-302 MSMIL
+302 SML
-307 WPTLTKKYNKKRL
+307 VWPNITRAYNKKRI
-320 KRERKRL
+320 ERDRKKL
-327 IEKYTTYLN
+327 IEKYTIYLN

-357 ITIKECLS
+357 ITIKECLN

-405 GFTIDED
+405 GFSIDED
-412 ELKKLADQMVA
+412 ELRKLADQMVA

-457 NIITQ
+457 NIIIQ
-462 ILTFCSYEDLK
+462 MLTFCSYEDLK
-473 IVVFTTKENEDK
+473 IVVFTTEENEDK

-493 HNFNNEKS
+493 HNFNNEKT

-509 ESAKRVSE
+509 ESAKRLSE
-517 YLEAEFQ
+517 YLEIEFQ
-524 LRYSYVGEGGS
+524 VRSSYLSDGNNA
-535 SVPLFK
+535 PLFK
-541 PYYLI
+541 PYYII

-553 LKRLEFIKNATEADA
+553 LKRLDFIKNATEVDA
-568 PLGFSFVIIE
+568 PLGFSFIIVE

-596 NASGVLKNSFE
+596 NSSGVLKNSYE
-607 RQEQLTFMD
+607 RQEQLSFMD

-637 FQEGNTQLP
+637 FQEGTSQLP
-646 DAVTFLEMEKVGKV
+646 DTVTFLEMEKVGKV

-675 QSLKAEVGLD
+675 QSLKTEIGLD

-722 LSMAINYSPEDVA
+722 LSMAINYSPDDVA

-835 KSQQPEF
+835 KAQQPEF

-867 SGVVNEQIWSNTKF
+867 SGVVNEQIWSNSKF
-881 RVCLKVQDASDSREM
+881 RVCLKVQSSSDSNEM

-952 TGAFIKSIQSGNN
+952 TGAFIKSIQSGNKN
-965 NNKVEEQG
+965 VKIEEQG
-973 EQISAILKS
+973 EQISAILKN
-982 IIEVSNK
+982 IIEVANK
-989 ENKKARRL
+989 ENKKAKRL
-997 WLNNIDPIITND
+997 WLNNIEPIIIND
-1009 SLHEKYNVQD
+1009 TLHEKYNIQD
-1019 EKYDVK
+1019 EKYDIK

-1035 IQEQGIL
+1035 VQEQGIL

-1047 EDGNTMIIGN
+1047 EDGNTIIVGN
-1057 EMPENEKLL
+1057 ENPENEKLI

-1079 SEVNLYI
+1079 SEVNIYI

-1103 GGMVF
+1103 GGMTFV
-1108 IGEDERFNNLF
+1108 GEVERFNNLF
-1119 KLIRTTIKERKKL
+1119 KLIRTTIKERKMM
-1132 LTDYGGSIENYNN
+1132 LTEYGGSIDNYNS
-1145 KNEKKLKQMV
+1145 KNEKKLNQV
-1155 VIINNYE
+1155 VLILNNYE
-1162 GVTEATRDL
+1162 GIFEATRGDIAEIL
-1171 STLITPIVRDCERY
+1171 GPIARDCERY
-1185 GIIMIITC
+1185 GIILIISC
-1193 TSFASVS
+1193 TSFSS
-1200 RRASQ
+1200 INRKISQ
-1205 AMKNKYVLK
+1205 FCKNRYCLK
-1214 LNDKADYTTV
+1214 INDKADYAYILS
-1224 FGVRVKNKPRDI
+1224 VKVNNKPRDI
-1236 FGRGLAYNG
+1236 FGRGLVYNG
-1245 GIHEFQTASLVDED
+1245 GAHEFQTASLVDEN
-1259 HSESELLDQ
+1259 HSESEFLDQ
-1268 FTKETIE
+1268 FTKEVI
-1275 KMPEKAT
+1275 KNNSEKAI
-1282 PIPELPEVVTMDM
+1282 PIPELPEIVTMDM
-1295 IKDKIDKI
+1295 IKEKIDKI
-1303 SNVPIGIARDSLNP
+1303 SNVPIGIARDTLDP
-1317 VLFNF
+1317 VIYNF
-1322 NEYATTLITAN
+1322 NEYASTIISAN
-1333 TIDYTKNF
+1333 IIDYTKNF
-1341 VLSLLDVLTQIKNL
+1341 VQSLLDILTKIKNL

-1366 SEANREGISYIN
+1366 TEAKQEGISYIN
-1378 ENFEANVKNLVDVEN
+1378 ENYEANIKNLVDVEN
-1393 KITQTPELNI
+1393 KITNNLELNI
-1403 VYIIFGIEKFINKLD
+1403 VYIIYGIDKFINKLD
-1418 KKENIEALASSIKKS
+1418 KKDNIEQLANSIKKS

-1448 FSDTAQWFMSIK
+1448 NAEQSQWFLSIK
-1460 NATDGIWIGKGFGNQ
+1460 NSTDGIWIGKGFGNQ
-1475 STFRVNKVTKEMSEN
+1475 SIFRVNKITKEMNDSIKN
-1490 IRTEYGYYLKESD
+1490 EYGYYIKESEGNL
-1503 AFRLKFIDFHRND
+1503 LKFIEFHINKN
-1516 STAVE
+1516 E
-1521 EGEEGEEIDE
+1521 EEEEDEYEQ

>member
-31 NTDTKLINIEARD
+31 NNDTKLINIEARD
-44 GKWVLYSTSDVS
+44 GKWVLYSTSNVS
-56 VLNGNQLE
+56 ILDGNQIIE
-64 EEVPITPNNY
+64 EIPITENNY
-74 YVLRRDEIN
+74 YILRRDDIN

-88 SDIFDN
+88 SELFDS
-94 SFKAYSYDA
+94 SFKAYSYDS
-103 NIDLTIGNSS
+103 NIDLTIGNSN
-113 DCSIIYNFDY
+113 DCSIVYNFEYIDK
-123 LDSPIKIYNKNGQII
+123 PIKIYNKNGQIL
-138 LEKSK
+138 LEKNK
-143 SSVIYINKK
+143 STIIYINKK
-152 ILELNEYYIKNGDQI
+152 ILELDEYYIKNGDQI
-167 NIFGFKMIFLKE
+167 NIFGFKIIFLKE
-179 LILINN
+179 LLLMNN
-185 PNNMVSIN
+185 PNNMVNINTTSIN
-193 TMSISEYGLNQEQD
+193 EYELNQDQD

-212 LKDVNL
+212 IKDVNL
-218 YDKEDYFTKTPRLKR
+218 YEKDDYYTKTPRLKR
-233 TITTKEILLSP
+233 SITTKEIQLSP
-244 PPKSDKKEDLPFIL
+244 PPNSEKKEELPLIL

-263 LTMGVMSGTMLYRGL
+263 MTMGVMSGITLYRSL
-278 SKLIDGTGDLESV
+278 SKLIDGTGDLDSV
-291 LPQLIMSAVMI
+291 LPQLIMSII
-302 MSMIL
+302 MLTSML
-307 WPTLTKKYNKKRL
+307 VWPNITRAYNKKRI
-320 KRERKRL
+320 ERDRKKL
-327 IEKYTTYLN
+327 IEKYTIYLN

-357 ITIKECLS
+357 ITIKECLN

-405 GFTIDED
+405 GFSIDED
-412 ELKKLADQMVA
+412 ELRKLADQMVA

-457 NIITQ
+457 NIIIQ
-462 ILTFCSYEDLK
+462 MLTFCSYEDLK
-473 IVVFTTKENEDK
+473 IVVFTTEENEDK

-493 HNFNNEKS
+493 HNFNNEKT

-509 ESAKRVSE
+509 ESAKRLSE
-517 YLEAEFQ
+517 YLEIEFQ
-524 LRYSYVGEGGS
+524 VRSSYLSDGNNA
-535 SVPLFK
+535 PLFK
-541 PYYLI
+541 PYYII

-553 LKRLEFIKNATEADA
+553 LKRLDFIKNATEVDA
-568 PLGFSFVIIE
+568 PLGFSFIIIE

-596 NASGVLKNSFE
+596 NSSGVLKNSYE
-607 RQEQLTFMD
+607 RQEQLSFMD

-637 FQEGNTQLP
+637 FQEGTSQLP
-646 DAVTFLEMEKVGKV
+646 DTVTFLEMEKVGKV

-675 QSLKAEVGLD
+675 QSLKTEIGLD

-722 LSMAINYSPEDVA
+722 LSMAINYSPDDVA

-835 KSQQPEF
+835 KAQQPEF

-858 HLILATQKP
+858 HLILANKKP
-867 SGVVNEQIWSNTKF
+867 SGVVNEQIWSNSKF
-881 RVCLKVQDASDSREM
+881 RVCLKVQSPSDSNEM
-896 LKRPDAASLKQTGR
+896 LKRPDAASLKQTSR

-952 TGAFIKSIQSGNN
+952 TGAFIKSIQSGNKN
-965 NNKVEEQG
+965 VKIEEQG
-973 EQISAILKS
+973 EQISAILKN
-982 IIEVSNK
+982 IIEVANK
-989 ENKKARRL
+989 ENKKAKRL
-997 WLNNIDPIITND
+997 WLNNIEPIIIND
-1009 SLHEKYNVQD
+1009 TLHEKYNIQD
-1019 EKYDVK
+1019 EKYDIK

-1035 IQEQGIL
+1035 VQEQGIL

-1047 EDGNTMIIGN
+1047 EDGNTIIVGN
-1057 EMPENEKLL
+1057 ENPENEKLI

-1079 SEVNLYI
+1079 SEVNIYI

-1103 GGMVF
+1103 GGMTF
-1108 IGEDERFNNLF
+1108 IGEVERFNNLF
-1119 KLIRTTIKERKKL
+1119 KLIRITIKERKMM
-1132 LTDYGGSIENYNN
+1132 LTEYGGSIDNYNS
-1145 KNEKKLKQMV
+1145 KNEKKLNQV
-1155 VIINNYE
+1155 VLILNNYE
-1162 GVTEATRDL
+1162 GIFEATRGEIAEIL
-1171 STLITPIVRDCERY
+1171 GPIARDCERY
-1185 GIIMIITC
+1185 GIILIISC
-1193 TSFASVS
+1193 TSFSS
-1200 RRASQ
+1200 IHRKISQ
-1205 AMKNKYVLK
+1205 FCKNRYCLK
-1214 LNDKADYTTV
+1214 INDKADYAYILS
-1224 FGVRVKNKPRDI
+1224 VKVNNKPRDI
-1236 FGRGLAYNG
+1236 FGRGLVYNG
-1245 GIHEFQTASLVDED
+1245 GAHEFQTASLVDEN
-1259 HSESELLDQ
+1259 HSESEFLDQ
-1268 FTKETIE
+1268 FTKEVI
-1275 KMPEKAT
+1275 KNNSEKAI
-1282 PIPELPEVVTMDM
+1282 PIPELPEIVTMDM
-1295 IKDKIDKI
+1295 IKEKIDKI
-1303 SNVPIGIARDSLNP
+1303 SNVPIGIARDTLDP
-1317 VLFNF
+1317 VIYNF
-1322 NEYATTLITAN
+1322 NEYASTIISAN
-1333 TIDYTKNF
+1333 IIDYTKNF
-1341 VLSLLDVLTQIKNL
+1341 VQSLLDILTKIKNL

-1366 SEANREGISYIN
+1366 TEAKQEGISYIN
-1378 ENFEANVKNLVDVEN
+1378 ENYEANIKNLVDVEN
-1393 KITQTPELNI
+1393 KIINNLELNI
-1403 VYIIFGIEKFINKLD
+1403 VYIIYGIDKFINKLD
-1418 KKENIEALASSIKKS
+1418 KKDNIEQLANSIKKS

-1448 FSDTAQWFMSIK
+1448 NAEQSQWFLSIK
-1460 NATDGIWIGKGFGNQ
+1460 NSTDGIWIGKGFGNQ
-1475 STFRVNKVTKEMSEN
+1475 SIFRVNKITKEMNDSIKN
-1490 IRTEYGYYLKESD
+1490 EYGYYIKESEGNL
-1503 AFRLKFIDFHRND
+1503 LKFIEFHINKN
-1516 STAVE
+1516 E
-1521 EGEEGEEIDE
+1521 EEEEDEYEQ